1 MVHAIKQIFSTTN
14 YHKILV
20 VWEVENN
27 IVIEKAKELYN
38 IEIWKMSNIMRELA
52 QKVNTKAYRDNIK
65 NDTTPIKKLA
75 IYFTW
80 YFTPLSF
87 GNDLQS

>member
-52 QKVNTKAYRDNIK
+52 QKVNTKAYRDNILR
-65 NDTTPIKKLA
+65 TIQL
-75 IYFTW
+75 
-80 YFTPLSF
+80 LSKSWPYTLL
-87 GNDLQS
+87 GISRP